1 MKKAV
6 KVVLGIIVIMAM
18 AVVGFYMS
26 IPYWKVF
33 PVWVDDHSG
42 LDNDVF
48 SRIIVEGRYTIED
61 VADSASSVKV
71 RFVNAMGLQRLN
83 MRRVESLSDSIFIG
97 QHKDVVMKTF
107 NMFGC
112 GCIVDEKKS
121 GEQVLKCKVRRQWKL
136 KNIGKK
142 QTTIGTIAPGIVLMY
157 EFTVGENDT
166 VKEVILDYMD
176 VTRIPK
182 HVKDST
188 IIYGHAKD
196 SITIK

>member
-6 KVVLGIIVIMAM
+6 KVVIGIVAIIVMI
-18 AVVGFYMS
+18 VVGFYMS

-42 LDNDVF
+42 LDKDVF
-48 SRIIVEGRYTIED
+48 SRIIIEGRYLHESPSRSTG
-61 VADSASSVKV
+61 VS
-71 RFVNAMGLQRLN
+71 RLD
-83 MRRVESLSDSIFIG
+83 MVEIKSLSDSIFVG
-97 QHKDVVMKTF
+97 QHKDVVIKTF

-112 GCIVDEKKS
+112 GCIVDEKKN

-136 KNIGKK
+136 KNIGRK

-157 EFTVGENDT
+157 EFTVGEDDT

-176 VTRIPK
+176 VTRLPK

-188 IIYGHAKD
+188 IIK
-196 SITIK
+196 